1 MYVDMLLLHAYVPKS
16 TGCPKKNA
24 PMFETAIT
32 PTKLALG
39 IKVG

>member
-1 MYVDMLLLHAYVPKS
+1 MIFLIYKLC

-24 PMFETAIT
+24 PMFKTAIT